1 MVKKL
6 TFGDIK
12 IGKYKFY
19 HNQIPTFLKDIDIE
33 DVLVS
38 NKTSFRE
45 KRYNIVLVTYMII
58 KLNHCI

>member
-19 HNQIPTFLKDIDIE
+19 RNQIPTFLKDTDIE
-33 DVLVS
+33 MYKYLIRLLSVKKDITLYWLL
-38 NKTSFRE
+38 T
-45 KRYNIVLVTYMII
+45 
-58 KLNHCI
+58 